1 MLPLFFSRQVRA
13 AMKKLPAKTRASFK
27 KLCPANV
34 VLHVCASG
42 SANNLSRSLLRRPH
56 VGKKERTHWASQ
68 RIRQEGNGVVLAFPM
83 STNLIHA
90 GQQMPAQSWLS
101 SLWFC
106 KETMNGQFPLAQSM
120 PNMVATGQFTF
131 PVKTAWAKQQSFLSG
146 SDKFPGFAVTH
157 VRLPPKVT
165 PEVYTTSDGSKC
177 AKFII
182 PGITSA
188 DHLAQTL
195 TLLSDLFAPVS
206 GSGASNLAAK
216 TARAGASEA
225 SAAAP

>member
-1 MLPLFFSRQVRA
+1 MLPLFFSRHVRA
-13 AMKKLPAKTRASFK
+13 AMQKLDPKTRASFK

-42 SANNLSRSLLRRPH
+42 SPNSLSRKLLHRPH
-56 VGKKERTHWASQ
+56 VGKKMRTHWASQ

-90 GQQMPAQSWLS
+90 GQDAPARSWHS

-106 KETMNGQFPLAQSM
+106 KETMNGQFPLAESM
-120 PNMVATGQFTF
+120 PNMVATGQLSF
-131 PVKTAWAKQQSFLSG
+131 PVSVEWAKKQPFLSG
-146 SDKFPGFAVTH
+146 SDKFPGYAVTH

-165 PEVYTTSDGSKC
+165 PEIYPSKEKGT
-177 AKFII
+177 KFII
-182 PGITSA
+182 PGLTSA
-188 DHLAQTL
+188 EHLAQTL

-206 GSGASNLAAK
+206 GTVLSRLEKTARDGASGASAA
-216 TARAGASEA
+216 TL
-225 SAAAP
+225 